1 MVAGPLSERVQK
13 MVDERVREMVDSKAS
28 IVKPFV
34 VMAVGAESFQ
44 RMKQDTSEMLMA
56 RLADVI
62 MHAETYV
69 QTSLDIENVVGKK
82 MQAMTPLEFEGLLR
96 LFLLDKAVYELHY
109 ELNHRPGWLHIPL
122 TGFANLLGS
131 DDESASPA

>member
-1 MVAGPLSERVQK
+1 
-13 MVDERVREMVDSKAS
+13 
-28 IVKPFV
+28 
-34 VMAVGAESFQ
+34 MAVGAESFQ

-96 LFLLDKAVYELHY
+96 PVFKQEEWIL
-109 ELNHRPGWLHIPL
+109 IM
-122 TGFANLLGS
+122 TGAILGGLVG
-131 DDESASPA
+131 EGQLMVMIKLGII